1 VAAVADVPPLG
12 NPDEPT
18 EEYLAEEAERFA
30 TYHRDRAHQGQPC
43 DCPPTPIEYATEAP
57 F

>member
-1 VAAVADVPPLG
+1 MAEVPPLG

-30 TYHRDRAHQGQPC
+30 ARHRDEAHQGRPC
-43 DCPPTPIEYATEAP
+43 DCQAQPIEYATEAP